1 MKLNRKCCNF
11 EHYQYLKK
19 LNKITFKLDIDVDGE
34 LDFNLIGI
42 SSSLRDY
49 RLCHFINKYT
59 GLNFIYGK
67 ESPIDHNGNLKN
79 KTAEELDFHI
89 VYDTKGKMKSDNKH
103 HFQMYR
109 YCCEQFN
116 FEYYIINNKSQ
127 ENGVLI
133 PEAVNFD
140 YFMIIKHYIDMED
153 LNNLIHN
160 LKAIDKIMLV
170 KEIDPTLLKSKENL
184 IF

>member
-1 MKLNRKCCNF
+1 M
-11 EHYQYLKK
+11 
-19 LNKITFKLDIDVDGE
+19 NKVTFKLDIDFDSE

-49 RLCHFINKYT
+49 RLCHFINKHT

-67 ESPIDHNGNLKN
+67 ESPLDHNGNLKN
-79 KTAEELDFHI
+79 KSPEELDFH
-89 VYDTKGKMKSDNKH
+89 VLYDTKGKSKIENIH

-109 YCCEQFN
+109 YCCKN
-116 FEYYIINNKSQ
+116 FDYEYYIINNKSQ

-133 PEAVNFD
+133 PEVANFD
-140 YFMIIKHYIDMED
+140 YFMIIKHYIDSED
-153 LNNLIHN
+153 LMTLIDN
-160 LKAIDKIMLV
+160 MKSIDSIMLI
-170 KEIDPTLLKSKENL
+170 KEIDPTILKSKENL

>member
-1 MKLNRKCCNF
+1 M
-11 EHYQYLKK
+11 
-19 LNKITFKLDIDVDGE
+19 NKITFKLDIDFNSE

-49 RLCHFINKYT
+49 RLCHFINKHT
-59 GLNFIYGK
+59 GLNFIFGK

-89 VYDTKGKMKSDNKH
+89 VYDTKSKSKKENKH

-109 YCCEQFN
+109 YCCDKFN
-116 FEYYIINNKSQ
+116 YEYYIINNKSQ
-127 ENGVLI
+127 ENGVLV

-140 YFMIIKHYIDMED
+140 YFMIIKHYIDTED
-153 LNNLIHN
+153 LDSLMDS
-160 LKAIDKIMLV
+160 LKSIDSIMLV